1 MITINLTVDE
11 LCAIRDALEND
22 INLSSHSDVDFSDFD
37 QMHHNYHRC
46 LALITIKRAI
56 PQEVM

>member
-22 INLSSHSDVDFSDFD
+22 INLSSHSDVDFTDLD
-37 QMHHNYHRC
+37 QMYHNYHRC

-56 PQEVM
+56 KQEVY